1 MRKHLSMRRR
11 NNKKKSLSKHAI
23 KKTKK
28 KYRKRKYRKRKTRS
42 KRGGNA
48 GDVGD
53 TTTSDSDTGKQSFNF
68 ALDDLREAITNS
80 GERIH

>member
-11 NNKKKSLSKHAI
+11 NNKKRSFRKRVI
-23 KKTKK
+23 KKTK
-28 KYRKRKYRKRKTRS
+28 RNIKRNYRKRKTRR

-48 GDVGD
+48 GDIGD
-53 TTTSDSDTGKQSFNF
+53 TTTSDSDTGKKSFNF

-80 GERIH
+80 GERK